1 MGVINDID
9 LTPITRLEYDIDAIL
24 NDHAVAEPI
33 TRIELILA
41 DIVAGNATTVV
52 PVTRI
57 ETFLANISGV
67 DIALPEPVTR
77 IETFLAIIAGGDY
90 EAPEP
95 ATRLEGLLA
104 EWVEKGSG
112 IWKTVTGT
120 LIHITDALASPVKEL
135 SIAIEPQQSG
145 SGDPSPDNVRP
156 ITGWTGANAYVTG
169 VNVWDEEWEQGTIN
183 VSNGDNEFNGARWRS
198 KNYIPIKPNTQ
209 YCYRWGADGNKT
221 TGRVA
226 YYDQN
231 KNFISG
237 SASFPSGVSAFAN
250 PYVFTTPSNAYYMRF
265 SPASG
270 NTYGNDTSI
279 NYPSTDTSYHAYSG
293 TTASVTFPDSVG
305 TVYGGTVDL
314 VSGVLTV
321 DRKLAVLTHTMA
333 WEKGATNTEAS
344 VFFLSDAVVSDKSP
358 VSWDSVETI
367 ANWAIKSTAKSTEAA
382 HMVSG
387 RYYWTTADGYWR
399 VGYGT
404 PDTTVD
410 EFKAFLQT
418 NPLQVVCPITTPI
431 NYQLTPKEISTL
443 AGENNVWGSGNIELT
458 YKAQA
463 E

>member
-1 MGVINDID
+1 MTEID
-9 LTPITRLEYDIDAIL
+9 LTPVTRLEYDIDAIL

-41 DIVAGNATTVV
+41 DIVAGNTTTVE

-57 ETFLANISGV
+57 ETYLAIISGADYPV
-67 DIALPEPVTR
+67 PEPVTR
-77 IETFLAIIAGGDY
+77 IETFLAIIAGEDY
-90 EAPEP
+90 EEPE
-95 ATRLEGLLA
+95 AVTRLEGLLA

-112 IWKTVTGT
+112 IWKTVSGS
-120 LIHITDALASPVKEL
+120 LIHITDAIASPMRKCEVTL
-135 SIAIEPQQSG
+135 EPIQDLHGQDAPYPAGGGVNKFGGVYNVRFTFLTPIPSGTTITVSTANG
-145 SGDPSPDNVRP
+145 SGNTRVNFGNDSDLRFYNGGINTLNSGLNRKYRVVTLAQEAKSVYFDVFDAGDYQIEIGGTPTTYKPYSNICP
-156 ITGWTGANAYVTG
+156 ITGWTG
-169 VNVWDEEWEQGTIN
+169 VNI
-183 VSNGDNEFNGARWRS
+183 
-198 KNYIPIKPNTQ
+198 YH
-209 YCYRWGADGNKT
+209 
-221 TGRVA
+221 
-226 YYDQN
+226 
-231 KNFISG
+231 SG
-237 SASFPSGVSAFAN
+237 E
-250 PYVFTTPSNAYYMRF
+250 
-265 SPASG
+265 
-270 NTYGNDTSI
+270 DTS
-279 NYPSTDTSYHAYSG
+279 NPTVYTVSWQDET
-293 TTASVTFPDSVG
+293 G

-333 WEKGATNTEAS
+333 WEKGATNTATS

-358 VSWDSVETI
+358 ASWDSVETI
-367 ANWAIKSTAKSTEAA
+367 ANWAIKSTEKSTEAA

-387 RYYWTTADGYWR
+387 RYYWTTADGNWR

-431 NYQLTPKEISTL
+431 NYQLTPQEISTL
-443 AGENNVWGSGNIELT
+443 KGVNNVWSNSNGETTII